1 MPEIEVAPG
10 ETAEVRGGVIA
21 YLELDGAVR
30 AAEIFKRAFGAR
42 EVARAPLDDKGRT
55 MHLHLYINGGSL
67 MLCDAFPEHGHPAE
81 KSAAV
86 TLTLQGG
93 RSGSLVGTRD
103 KGGGLRDR
111 SAPAGDVLGR
121 QVRPDPRPVRF
132 PLGDHGIGRFSPA
145 PRIPESS
152 HQIWAERKGGSAFFL
167 F

>member
-81 KSAAV
+81 KPAAV
-86 TLTLQGG
+86 TLTLKVDDPEAWWERATKVEGFEIEVPLQVMFWGDKYG
-93 RSGSLVGTRD
+93 QIRD
-103 KGGGLRDR
+103 PFG
-111 SAPAGDVLGR
+111 
-121 QVRPDPRPVRF
+121 F
-132 PLGDHGIGRFSPA
+132 P
-145 PRIPESS
+145 
-152 HQIWAERKGGSAFFL
+152 WAITG
-167 F
+167 